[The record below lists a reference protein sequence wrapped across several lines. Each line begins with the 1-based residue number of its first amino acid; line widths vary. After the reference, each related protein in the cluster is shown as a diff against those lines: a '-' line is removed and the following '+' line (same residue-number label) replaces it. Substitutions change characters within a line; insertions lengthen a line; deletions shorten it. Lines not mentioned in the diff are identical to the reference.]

1 MCSKPNAYT
10 ILISEE
16 YFFKNGRVKILS
28 RLHRPDD
35 APTHDV
41 VTVCLRAIL
50 ATFIIIIIIMSDNE
64 FTTCSDGHK
73 CFNGSLCT
81 QNPYDE
87 GSYYC
92 DCQES
97 FLDNAVAGLSCE
109 HVATSYCT
117 YNQEVSM
124 TSFCTNHG
132 TCKAMVSSGEAH
144 LGCDCPPQY
153 EGAHCQFVKGTLANV
168 PNTWPGAANDDGT
181 QNWSGGKEKLSG
193 GVTAVIVLVCLGL
206 VGAVGYFVYNKKKKT
221 SSTTVIASPDLQL
234 EADGEVLQRA
244 VQSGVHNNGN
254 GASAAEHELDA
265 DGDVLK
271 EAVKSK
277 SPSAIVDST
286 SMEEIDVSSNNE
298 NGGRDENG
306 DRDENGGGGIV

>member
-1 MCSKPNAYT
+1 
-10 ILISEE
+10 
-16 YFFKNGRVKILS
+16 
-28 RLHRPDD
+28 
-35 APTHDV
+35 
-41 VTVCLRAIL
+41 
-50 ATFIIIIIIMSDNE
+50 
-64 FTTCSDGHK
+64 
-73 CFNGSLCT
+73 
-81 QNPYDE
+81 
-87 GSYYC
+87 
-92 DCQES
+92 
-97 FLDNAVAGLSCE
+97 
-109 HVATSYCT
+109 
-117 YNQEVSM
+117 
-124 TSFCTNHG
+124 
-132 TCKAMVSSGEAH
+132 MVSSGEAH

-181 QNWSGGKEKLSG
+181 QNWGSNSTAGKEKLSG

>member
-1 MCSKPNAYT
+1 
-10 ILISEE
+10 
-16 YFFKNGRVKILS
+16 
-28 RLHRPDD
+28 
-35 APTHDV
+35 
-41 VTVCLRAIL
+41 
-50 ATFIIIIIIMSDNE
+50 MSDNE
-64 FTTCSDGHK
+64 FTTCPDGHK

-81 QNPYDE
+81 ENTFDE

-92 DCQES
+92 DCEES
-97 FLDNAVAGLSCE
+97 SLDDNQAVAGLSCE

-124 TSFCTNHG
+124 TSFCTNRG
-132 TCKAMVSSGEAH
+132 TCKAIVSSGEAH
-144 LGCDCPPQY
+144 LGCDCPPEY

-181 QNWSGGKEKLSG
+181 QNWGSNSSGGKGKLSG
-193 GVTAVIVLVCLGL
+193 GVTAVIVLICLGL
-206 VGAVGYFVYNKKKKT
+206 VGAVGYFFVYKKKKT

-244 VQSGVHNNGN
+244 VQLGLHNNGN
-254 GASAAEHELDA
+254 GASAEHELDA

-277 SPSAIVDST
+277 SPSSAIVDST
-286 SMEEIDVSSNNE
+286 SMEEVDVSSLTNN
-298 NGGRDENG
+298 ENG